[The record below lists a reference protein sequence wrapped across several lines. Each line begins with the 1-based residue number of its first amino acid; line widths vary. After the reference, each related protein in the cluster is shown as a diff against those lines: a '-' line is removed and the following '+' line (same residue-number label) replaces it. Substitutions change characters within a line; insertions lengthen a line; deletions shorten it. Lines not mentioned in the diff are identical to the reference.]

1 MSVSVAPARAPAVA
15 GTAPAGLSIAD
26 VSFAYAA
33 GETTLRRVSL
43 EVPEG
48 TFLTLLGPSGS
59 GKSTLL
65 RLIAGLEAPS
75 DGRLAW
81 NGVTID
87 GPGIDRA
94 VVFQNYALFPWYT
107 VVDNVALA
115 VAKAHPQA
123 RRAERRER
131 AREYLAK
138 VGLSDAAGKYPFQL
152 SGGMQQ
158 RAAIARALALE
169 APVLLMDE
177 PFGALDPINRGKLQ
191 DLLLDVWQ
199 STSPRRTIVFVT
211 HDVDEAL
218 YLGDQV
224 AVLGASPGRLLAQV
238 AVPFPRPRQRA
249 QLFASAEFHARRE
262 EIAELLD
269 ADVLQGLSGQA
280 A

>member
-1 MSVSVAPARAPAVA
+1 MSVSPN
-15 GTAPAGLSIAD
+15 GSTGLVID
-26 VSFAYAA
+26 NVSFAYNDSD
-33 GETTLRRVSL
+33 TVLRRVAL
-43 EVPEG
+43 RVPQG
-48 TFLTLLGPSGS
+48 QFVSLLGPSGS

-75 DGRLAW
+75 QGRITW
-81 NGVTID
+81 KGVTIT

-94 VVFQNYALFPWYT
+94 VVFQNYSLFPWFT
-107 VVDNVALA
+107 VQDNVAQA
-115 VAKAHPQA
+115 VAKAHPGLS
-123 RRAERRER
+123 RNERRSM
-131 AREYLAK
+131 ARDYLAQ
-138 VGLSDAAGKYPFQL
+138 VGLRDAATKYPFQL

-191 DLLLDVWQ
+191 DLLLNVWQ

-218 YLGDQV
+218 YLGDRV
-224 AVLGASPGRLLAQV
+224 AVLGASPGRLLAELD
-238 AVPFPRPRQRA
+238 VPFERPRQRA
-249 QLFASAEFHARRE
+249 ALFASDVFRLLRE
-262 EIAELLD
+262 DIAERLD
-269 ADVLQGLSGQA
+269 ADALNGLVA